1 MGPFFCRCVALLLR
15 WIWIQTLCLIHSIT
29 SSQKH
34 KRQEEVY
41 LLSCQVEQVHYSLL
55 YDSYLPQQLSSQVPF
70 SVPDV
75 FTQIL
80 TPDVCLAQIKRT
92 DELVS
97 DEARYCGT
105 HCIIWCLTIT
115 YFICYLF
122 SVKLILKKTH
132 ILIHIEGGWRS
143 RWMDKWSK
151 IESERGDNA
160 TRKDR

>member
-80 TPDVCLAQIKRT
+80 TPDVCLARIKST

-97 DEARYCGT
+97 DEARYVLWDT
-105 HCIIWCLTIT
+105 LYLMVLNYHLFYLLLIFSKAYIKEDVHTKT
-115 YFICYLF
+115 YRGR
-122 SVKLILKKTH
+122 K
-132 ILIHIEGGWRS
+132 GDRDGWINGAR
-143 RWMDKWSK
+143 
-151 IESERGDNA
+151 
-160 TRKDR
+160 